1 MALPLKYS
9 RITNL
14 LPDYEVV
21 RLTEVISGKPVSSF
35 ERSRRPYF
43 VEKIMQRLSKFARM
57 PKSRLFDD
65 VLYNAVLQTAEFLE
79 LGKETELRKLTN
91 EEICEKIMTAI
102 NAQDYEHI
110 FHLSEDERMQKL
122 RAITPKPSVSLKL
135 EYQPSPKSKVNF
147 SDGAVPWLLFRF
159 VTPKASDLVDAI
171 KQRNIAHAV
180 DRQIASA
187 MGWGHLN
194 PVDQWKGDSN
204 QWIGKIKKR
213 LPWLLPFLLDFLQ
226 IVLIVIAILS
236 VVLIIFVIVAIIVN
250 AIQEKKKAENFK
262 MVEVV
267 TELVACLC
275 FDPYKVLGLNINSS
289 DESIRRAYISELYK
303 VHPDRIVGQSAEQQT
318 LAYQRMKELR
328 RAWEIIQIEKGLA
341 SPL

>member
-14 LPDYEVV
+14 LPDYEIV
-21 RLTEVISGKPVSSF
+21 RLLEVIKGKPVSSY
-35 ERSRRPYF
+35 EGNRRPYF
-43 VEKIMQRLSKFARM
+43 IEKIMQRLSKFARI
-57 PKSRLFDD
+57 PNSRLFEDI
-65 VLYNAVLQTAEFLE
+65 LYNSVLRTAEFLE
-79 LGKETELRKLTN
+79 LGKEVELRKLSN
-91 EEICEKIMTAI
+91 EEICEKILIAI

-110 FHLSEDERMQKL
+110 FHLSEEERIQKL
-122 RAITPKPSVSLKL
+122 RAITPKPNVSPI
-135 EYQPSPKSKVNF
+135 EYQPYQKSKTYHPSSV
-147 SDGAVPWLLFRF
+147 VPGLLFRF
-159 VTPKASDLVDAI
+159 ASPKVDDLVNAI
-171 KQRNIAHAV
+171 KQRNGVHLI

-187 MGWGHLN
+187 LGGKLN
-194 PVDQWKGDSN
+194 PADQWKGDIN
-204 QWIGKIKKR
+204 QWWREIKKR
-213 LPWLLPFLLDFLQ
+213 LAWLAPIALKLLR
-226 IVLIVIAILS
+226 IVLVVIAVLS
-236 VVLIIFVIVAIIVN
+236 VVLIIFVIVAFIVE
-250 AIQEKKKAENFK
+250 AIQEKEKAENFK
-262 MVEVV
+262 MIEVV

-289 DESIRRAYISELYK
+289 DESIRSTYVSELYK